1 MARIGEQR
9 QRACHKAA
17 NYFYEHE
24 DENDDKGP
32 ANTSLVVYRSTMAVA
47 VATSMAVVVITPV
60 LVVVMIVARRGVWI
74 RPFEI
79 VDFQGQKLLRL

>member
-1 MARIGEQR
+1 
-9 QRACHKAA
+9 
-17 NYFYEHE
+17 
-24 DENDDKGP
+24 
-32 ANTSLVVYRSTMAVA
+32 MAVA
-47 VATSMAVVVITPV
+47 VAMSMAVVVITPV